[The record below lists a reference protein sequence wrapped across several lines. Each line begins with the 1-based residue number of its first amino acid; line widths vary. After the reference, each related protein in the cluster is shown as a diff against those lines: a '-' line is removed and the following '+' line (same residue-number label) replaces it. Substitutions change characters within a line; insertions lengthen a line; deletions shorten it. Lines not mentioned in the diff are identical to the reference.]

1 MKRLLVI
8 MGLISVSPFAVSNNM
23 TSVAELLERS
33 KNPNNLRD
41 ASTALVRCAALIDLS
56 QILAS
61 SNIESTVYKDPTNL
75 LQGAVNIRLN
85 VDNLSGDSPKAVEAR
100 TQYIKSTVNE
110 VKVYFGEY
118 QKWFSKATKASDSG
132 DYFDDQVLR
141 GEFILCNEVYDAFI
155 EGAQGQ

>member
-1 MKRLLVI
+1 MKRLLFI
-8 MGLISVSPFAVSNNM
+8 IGLISFSPFASSNNM
-23 TSVAELLERS
+23 TSVAELLVRG
-33 KNPNNLRD
+33 KDPNNLRD

-56 QILAS
+56 QVLAS

-85 VDNLSGDSPKAVEAR
+85 IDNLSEGAPQAVEVR
-100 TQYIKSTVNE
+100 KEYIKSTVNE

-118 QKWFSKATKASDSG
+118 QKWFSKATKASDNG
-132 DYFDDQVLR
+132 DYFDDQLLC

-155 EGAQGQ
+155 EGAQS